1 VIHDDLV
8 RQFEQ
13 TPQPTLSP
21 AFSSDLRRTLRH
33 SASAGVEYGA
43 WRTALRIQGVASTGG
58 MVLLVVSAPILASV
72 LDIHRG
78 SIFGWPGQ
86 LLFMVAAALMPLFM
100 VTGFMLYLSRRK
112 HRRMSRPTV
121 GSLVPGE

>member
-1 VIHDDLV
+1 MIHDDLV

-43 WRTALRIQGVASTGG
+43 WRTWVLR
-58 MVLLVVSAPILASV
+58 
-72 LDIHRG
+72 
-78 SIFGWPGQ
+78 FYW
-86 LLFMVAAALMPLFM
+86 VAAAAMTAHYYRPVDLTSLQIMALVMVGAAVTLTLRRVAKMGPLTRVLRDVM
-100 VTGFMLYLSRRK
+100 WR
-112 HRRMSRPTV
+112 
-121 GSLVPGE
+121 